1 MHEAVLNQEILETL
15 RNELN
20 ESKVSNNT
28 QAAIITN
35 LNNFEK
41 QLITTKNK
49 LDKLQVKMFFNH
61 KTT

>member
-1 MHEAVLNQEILETL
+1 VHEAVLNQEILETL